1 MFKFTQRDTFN
12 TIQHDN
18 NCGDVSPAHLLAGP
32 LCGDTAPEGFT
43 VPGDH
48 AFVTFYTDDSE
59 TSAGFSLAW
68 SAN

>member
-1 MFKFTQRDTFN
+1 VILLTQHN
-12 TIQHDN
+12 TITIVETFLPH
-18 NCGDVSPAHLLAGP
+18 PLLAGP